1 MESGNSSM
9 TYMTFERVLSLTLG
23 IFLLLISL
31 GSIIVNTL
39 LLSALYLDP
48 LRCFRKVPIVYIA
61 NLALADLLTGLIVD
75 PLYAVYDFG
84 IFQNKRHTTTL
95 TVGDYSSY
103 VTVNNAIV
111 TIVILIIDRSV
122 AIKKPFL
129 YRRVMTL
136 KTAAVVVAISWIYSG
151 FFSTF
156 RLMGMPE
163 KAYILLDTHLHVTF
177 AFLSLTCLFVFIY
190 SSLKME
196 KRKKLRECT
205 SVENT
210 DHVTKAKLK
219 EIKSDRKLLVT
230 IFLILF
236 VFFLTFS
243 PYAIFIH
250 LEFYCT
256 KCQHNKVYYF
266 LSKTSE
272 PVVYLNS
279 VLNPFIYAWRHRNF
293 RKALLWVVKCRGRQ
307 ENGTSDS

>member
-1 MESGNSSM
+1 MESSNSSM
-9 TYMTFERVLSLTLG
+9 AYMTFERVLSLTLG

-39 LLSALYLDP
+39 LLSAIYLDP

-75 PLYAVYDFG
+75 PLYAVYNFG
-84 IFQNKRHTTTL
+84 IFQNKSHTTTL
-95 TVGDYSSY
+95 RVGDYSSY

-111 TIVILIIDRSV
+111 AIIILIIDRSV

-136 KTAAVVVAISWIYSG
+136 KTAAVVVVISWIYSG

-156 RLMGMPE
+156 SLMGMPE
-163 KAYILLDTHLHVTF
+163 EAYVLLDTHLHFTF
-177 AFLSLTCLFVFIY
+177 ALLSLTCLFAFIY
-190 SSLKME
+190 SNLKM
-196 KRKKLRECT
+196 KKPQQLGEST
-205 SVENT
+205 SMENM
-210 DHVTKAKLK
+210 DNDIKAKLK
-219 EIKSDRKLLVT
+219 EIKTDKRLLVT

-243 PYAIFIH
+243 PHSIFIH
-250 LEFYCT
+250 FEFYCAT
-256 KCQHNKVYYF
+256 CRGNKVYYF

-272 PVVYLNS
+272 PVIFLNS
-279 VLNPFIYAWRHRNF
+279 VLNPFIYAWRHKNF
-293 RKALLWVVKCRGRQ
+293 RKALLWVVKWCGRP
-307 ENGTSDS
+307 ENGTTVF